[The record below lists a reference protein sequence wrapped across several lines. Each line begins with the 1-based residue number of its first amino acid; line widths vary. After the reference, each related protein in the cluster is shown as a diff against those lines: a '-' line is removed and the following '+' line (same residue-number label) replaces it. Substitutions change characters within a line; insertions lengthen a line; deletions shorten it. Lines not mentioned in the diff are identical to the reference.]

1 MTNLKN
7 FVIDFN
13 SIQKEINTIADSEK
27 SYLVTAPE
35 EYLCVPEKYSEYGLC
50 TLGQLIGFPAN
61 FIEKV
66 NTTNKDLAREIIAD
80 RMKLYFKNDKNFVV
94 REFNEKIS
102 GVVSKNYTFFDDKQ
116 VAEILQA
123 SPLAKKPFAYS
134 CVTPERLH
142 LRAID
147 SENPFTIGTDK
158 SPLFFCYFVD
168 NSMVGQSA
176 FKVTL
181 GIYRLACTNGMLVQ
195 RNKFSICKQI
205 HRGTKD
211 IAAEFNNAL
220 AVIDSK
226 REEIK
231 DMLIKLSN
239 EPAQISKLDE
249 SVAKAYLAKALILSK
264 KETNKVLELYHNTYG
279 GKSKWDMTNAIT
291 EFARDVNSIER
302 RTQLEAKALIVA

>member
-1 MTNLKN
+1 MTNLNAFK
-7 FVIDFN
+7 VDFD
-13 SIQKEINTIADSEK
+13 SIQKEIDMIADTEK
-27 SYLVTAPE
+27 SYLVTAHDSH
-35 EYLCVPEKYSEYGLC
+35 LCVPERYSEYGLC
-50 TLGQLIGFPAN
+50 TLGQLIGFPTK
-61 FIEKV
+61 FIEKI
-66 NTTNKDLAREIIAD
+66 NETNKDLAQEIIND
-80 RMKLYFKNDKNFVV
+80 RMKLYFKSDRNFVV

-102 GVVSKNYTFFDDKQ
+102 GVVSKNYAFFDDKQ
-116 VAEILQA
+116 VAEIIKA
-123 SPLAKKPFAYS
+123 SPLAEKPFAYS

-147 SENPFTIGTDK
+147 SDNPFTIGTDT
-158 SPLFFCYFVD
+158 SPLFFCYFID

-195 RNKFSICKQI
+195 RNKFAICKQI

-231 DMLIKLSN
+231 NMLTKLAN
-239 EPAQISKLDE
+239 EPAQIAGLDDA
-249 SVAKAYLAKALILSK
+249 VATAYLSKALILTK
-264 KETNKVLELYHNTYG
+264 KETNKVLTLYHNTYG
-279 GKSKWDMTNAIT
+279 GKTKWDMTNAIT
-291 EFARDVNSIER
+291 EFARDVKSIER
-302 RTQLEAKALIVA
+302 RTQLESKAPIVA